1 MREPSKGGC
10 DFGRTKCGWHIH
22 NPVSLALRPGRSRT
36 SQTRLRGCGEAGT
49 GGFFEGVYQ
58 VDTCICLMYI
68 FLEVYC
74 LSACSNRFAR
84 SASKQSDGPNEC
96 GTPSLYVYAY
106 VTLGQ
111 STNDCLQAS

>member
-1 MREPSKGGC
+1 
-10 DFGRTKCGWHIH
+10 
-22 NPVSLALRPGRSRT
+22 
-36 SQTRLRGCGEAGT
+36 
-49 GGFFEGVYQ
+49 
-58 VDTCICLMYI
+58 MYI

-106 VTLGQ
+106 VELGQ
-111 STNDCLQAS
+111 PTNDCLQAS